1 MMRDGLLTS
10 NVLDRPEVQREKQD
24 DCHEASDELVCI
36 PTAEKVDHKCKAPE
50 DQVEKCYDRMLQSS
64 GRGLFETFEG
74 AVVHEWTRAR
84 THVGS
89 VIITNCLQNRV
100 F

>member
-1 MMRDGLLTS
+1 MRNYRLTG
-10 NVLDRPEVQREKQD
+10 NVLDSPEVQREKQND
-24 DCHEASDELVCI
+24 GHEASDELICI
-36 PTAEKVDHKCKAPE
+36 PTAEKVDHKCKAPK
-50 DQVEKCYDRMLQSS
+50 DQMEKCYDGMLQSS
-64 GRGLFETFEG
+64 GRGLIETSEG

-89 VIITNCLQNRV
+89 VIITNCIQNRV